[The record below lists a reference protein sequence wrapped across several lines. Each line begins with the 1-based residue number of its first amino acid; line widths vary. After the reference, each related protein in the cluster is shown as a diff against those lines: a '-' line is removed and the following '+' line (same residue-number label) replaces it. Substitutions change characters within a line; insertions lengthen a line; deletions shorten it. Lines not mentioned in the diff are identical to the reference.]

1 MIAGECIQEAKEVT
15 ACGGVDDL
23 IYPWE
28 QVRILRIG
36 LVETSKVYIEVSTTI
51 SFWHDHR
58 ISNPRGVSYLTYQL
72 SLFSASQS
80 LGR

>member
-1 MIAGECIQEAKEVT
+1 MIAEEGIQEAKEVI

-28 QVRILRIG
+28 RVRILRTS
-36 LVETSKVYIEVSTTI
+36 LVETSKVYAEAPTAI

-58 ISNPRGVSYLTYQL
+58 INNPCGVSYLAYQL
-72 SLFSASQS
+72 GL
-80 LGR
+80 L